1 MDPNKRRDIAQW
13 RMSILGP
20 LVSARLEH
28 GDLRELLEAAASH
41 TYETPTGRRVR
52 LQWRTL
58 EGWYY
63 AYKREGLA
71 ALEPRPRRDAGVC
84 RAIAPETAAYLVR
97 LREEEPR
104 RSARVLIRAARR
116 AKVAGAEAL
125 TKSSVV
131 RLLRARGL
139 SQRPRATPKRE
150 RRAFTVE
157 LPGDLWMGDAMHGP
171 PVLHHGV
178 LHKKAYMLSQI
189 DVASRFVINSDFYV
203 HEAAEYQEDGLR
215 RAITGHGLPREY
227 YVDRGSA
234 YKAHSLKTIC
244 AELGIHLLHAP
255 PGDGAAKGVIERYHK
270 LWRAEVGIELPS
282 APLPL
287 LELRERHI
295 AWVTCEYNRRV
306 HGTTGQ
312 TPLEHFLSGCNHMRP
327 VPTNISF
334 ESVFLHRETRKV
346 RNDSTVRWGGGF
358 LEVPGEYVGEKV
370 DLRFAPL
377 QPERPVMLYEGGRYV
392 CDAHPLDRLANNKRR
407 RRTLPQ
413 QGPAPQR
420 TLRGPLDLI
429 TDEYRDLVAGYDDDL
444 ADGYMDDDGDG
455 DGDGEEEEELP

>member
-1 MDPNKRRDIAQW
+1 MNPNKRREIALW
-13 RMSILGP
+13 RMNIFGT

-28 GDLRELLEAAASH
+28 GDTRELLAAAASH

-63 AYKREGLA
+63 AYKHGGLA
-71 ALEPRPRRDAGVC
+71 ALEPRPRRDAGIC
-84 RAIAPETAAYLVR
+84 RAIAPETAAYLVA
-97 LREEEPR
+97 LRREEPR
-104 RSARVLIRAARR
+104 RSVRVLIRAARR
-116 AKVAGAEAL
+116 AKIAGADAL

-131 RLLRARGL
+131 RLLRAHGL
-139 SQRPRATPKRE
+139 SQRPRSTPKRE

-171 PVLHHGV
+171 PVIHRGV
-178 LHKKAYMLSQI
+178 LHKKAYLLSQI
-189 DVASRFVINSDFYV
+189 DVASRCVINSEFYV
-203 HEAAEYQEDGLR
+203 HEAAEHQEDGLR

-270 LWRAEVGIELPS
+270 MWRAEVGIELPS
-282 APLPL
+282 VPLSL
-287 LELRERHI
+287 GELRERQA
-295 AWVTCEYNRRV
+295 AWITCEYNRRV

-312 TPLEHFLSGCNHMRP
+312 SPLDHFLSGCDNMRP
-327 VPTNISF
+327 VPRNICL
-334 ESVFLHRETRKV
+334 EDVFLHRETRKV
-346 RNDSTVRWGGGF
+346 RSDSTVRWGGGF
-358 LEVPGEYVGEKV
+358 LEVPGEYVGETV

-377 QPERPVMLYEGGRYV
+377 QPERPVMLYEAGRYV

-407 RRTLPQ
+407 RRALPQ
-413 QGPAPQR
+413 PEPAPQR
-420 TLRGPLDLI
+420 TLRSPLDLI
-429 TDEYRDLVAGYDDDL
+429 TDEYRELVAGYEDDQG
-444 ADGYMDDDGDG
+444 DGYMDDIDD
-455 DGDGEEEEELP
+455 EELP